1 MFNHESCKGESNGDN
16 GKCRQPELLMLGDEV
31 IDRPLLVSQL
41 TYLGVEM
48 IFEGLSVD
56 FLLTFC

>member
-1 MFNHESCKGESNGDN
+1 
-16 GKCRQPELLMLGDEV
+16 MLGDEV